1 MNVPFIDLYGQYRSI
16 APEIDAA
23 IAATIEDSAFIKS
36 PSVTK
41 FETQFGSYLGAG
53 HVVAC
58 GNGTDAIE
66 ILLNAMGVGEG
77 DEVLVPAVS
86 WISTS
91 EAVATNGAKPIFV
104 DIDAESYTLNPTL
117 IEEKITKATKA
128 IIPVHLYGHP
138 ADMPEVMRQAKK
150 HGLKVI
156 EDCAQAHGAEIDG
169 KKIGTFGD
177 AATFSFFPTKN
188 LGAFGDAG
196 AMVTN
201 DETLAKTARAIA
213 NHGQTERHNHS
224 IDGRNSR
231 MDGLQAAILSVK
243 LKHLE
248 DWTASRIRIAKMYG
262 DRLAGQD
269 YIELPSV
276 RRGCK
281 HVYHLYVVRTDKRN
295 ELRDYLSERGI
306 DSMVHYPKALPF
318 QACYENQRHSFA
330 DFPVA
335 KFCQDHVVSIPLY
348 PELEKDAIAYIVDT
362 LKKFKGL

>member
-1 MNVPFIDLYGQYRSI
+1 MNVPFIDLYAQYRTI

-23 IAATIEDSAFIKS
+23 MAATIEDSAFIKS
-36 PSVTK
+36 PSVTV
-41 FETQFGSYLGAG
+41 FEEEFGSYLGAE
-53 HVVAC
+53 HVIAC

-91 EAVATNGAKPIFV
+91 EAVATNGAKPVFV
-104 DIDAESYTLNPTL
+104 DIDADSYTMDATL
-117 IEEKITKATKA
+117 IEEKITDATKA

-138 ADMPEVMRQAKK
+138 ADMPEIMRLAKK

-169 KKIGTFGD
+169 QKIGTWGD

-196 AMVTN
+196 AMITH
-201 DETLAKTARAIA
+201 DKDLAETARAIA
-213 NHGQTERHNHS
+213 NHGQTERHHHT

-243 LKHLE
+243 LKHLNV
-248 DWTASRIRIAKMYG
+248 WTEARIEKAEQYQSLLSDLTEIK
-262 DRLAGQD
+262 
-269 YIELPSV
+269 LPKV
-276 RRGCK
+276 QEGHK
-281 HVYHLYVVRTDKRN
+281 HVYHLYVVQCQKRDA
-295 ELRDYLSERGI
+295 LRHHLSEHGI
-306 DSMVHYPKALPF
+306 ASMVHYPTALPF

-335 KFCQDHVVSIPLY
+335 KFCQDHLVSIPIY
-348 PELEKDAIAYIVDT
+348 PELEDEAIAYIADT